1 MSLPRCPLRDTND
14 EGSRSSLVH
23 AFHRATRA
31 HTGLKRHAFLIVA
44 HQDLR
49 HLQQLISLLDHD
61 RNDIYLQVDSQGGLR
76 TDTLATKRSSLTV
89 LPPMPVYWGGLSLI
103 QAELNVLRAAF
114 NNGYHYYH
122 LLSGSDL
129 PLVSQECL
137 HARLEESDLEYVDI
151 DPGCESFAHWK
162 VAYYHLLVET
172 RFYRRFWAYRLLGHA
187 LVKLQALAG
196 IDRTRKTG
204 LQVLHGSAFFSITHA
219 FAEYVLDREDWVRRN
234 FHHTLIGEEV
244 FMQTLLMSSPFRGK
258 LAGRGPL
265 RSGNLRYIDWSRKS
279 GNSPYTFTMRDY
291 EELKEAGR
299 QYLIARKF
307 NRSVDPEIVETIVAR
322 LSTHGAL

>member
-1 MSLPRCPLRDTND
+1 
-14 EGSRSSLVH
+14 
-23 AFHRATRA
+23 
-31 HTGLKRHAFLIVA
+31 
-44 HQDLR
+44 
-49 HLQQLISLLDHD
+49 
-61 RNDIYLQVDSQGGLR
+61 
-76 TDTLATKRSSLTV
+76 
-89 LPPMPVYWGGLSLI
+89 MPVYWGGFSLI

-137 HARLEESDLEYVDI
+137 HARLEESDREYVDI

-172 RFYRRFWAYRLLGHA
+172 RFYRRLWAYRQLGHA

-204 LQVLHGSAFFSITHA
+204 LQFLHGSAFFSITHA
-219 FAEYVLDREDWVRRN
+219 FAEYVLDREEWVRRN

-244 FMQTLLMSSPFRGK
+244 FMQTLLMSSPFQSR
-258 LAGRGPL
+258 LAGRGAL
-265 RSGNLRYIDWSRKS
+265 KTGNLRYIDWARKT
-279 GNSPYTFTMRDY
+279 GNSPYTFRMSDL
-291 EELKEAGR
+291 EELKSASR
-299 QYLIARKF
+299 QYLFARKF
-307 NRSVDPEIVETIVAR
+307 SRALDPDIVETIVDR
-322 LSTHGAL
+322 LTTAGTL